1 MNSPL
6 MPPFK
11 PRCSN
16 SQFQALRH
24 CQTPSLSLSERS
36 SGPKDNNNIANCSN
50 NNNIGSASPIKK
62 KKKKVTTAAAS
73 GGLNQTADSMAS
85 GSAGR
90 FHPNVVNERYVGT
103 EALKQIRVP
112 KVAHSSKE
120 FLRSVDLNSNE
131 YKHDINCIISRGFLN
146 KELRSKFSPSKVFA
160 IGNKSLGDKFATKK
174 AEIQAAIAEE
184 NASNLAALAGSVK
197 LDERYGFV
205 YLAPVPDVMDRLR
218 GIAENGIRRGNLPD
232 STLAIGSTGVSLG
245 RYVDRISPKFGLP
258 KTGWLVICRYV
269 RGRVCYWTEGDSVVE
284 PQPMYDCHESVRQ
297 TLTDDELINRKAA
310 SIIEAGFHS
319 SQVFLFEYG
328 PDLELMDHP
337 RHVLPVAAVQFKFD
351 GLIRDQCFKRK
362 TQPTLDRKQPKQQQQ
377 ETQAQQVQQQMQQDQ
392 KDEAETLEHAPKPEQ
407 KQQENA
413 KCSAASAEAVSSSA
427 ESSTE
432 SSPIRSRSQRRP
444 RPVCPDRQDWV
455 KKFNDG
461 AYLVGEVLLPLL
473 PAGPSLKLGLV
484 SLEKTP
490 SVLPFLQLGSL
501 PSATP
506 CRVVDSADLE
516 ARLANCGV
524 SLTEEKPVCRL
535 ADSSAGY
542 VSYLAGLFDPSN
554 AARAR
559 TLCEML
565 ITKDCLLLAPMT
577 ESADGAGAL
586 CYLVPSQS
594 ALSKRLQLDSATR
607 MLGRTKNLIH
617 VLIWLPIP
625 RRQLLCQG
633 STDPGAQWAPVCR
646 STVRC
651 YNLQDCFSG
660 LADRMKQAAEA
671 IGKQRIEAAAKA
683 AQEQAKQLET
693 IIAARR
699 LTMEE
704 SLRLWDAEETAVAA
718 DVFNKFNFF
727 LAKRRRT
734 SQQADQPSD
743 SSAAEASANGEASD
757 AAPAAAPETPK
768 AYWTL
773 LTKPEFLSFVKNSF

>member
-337 RHVLPVAAVQFKFD
+337 RHVLPVAAVQFKSGTSASSGRPSRHSTASSQSNNNNRRRRRSRFNSKCNR
-351 GLIRDQCFKRK
+351 IR
-362 TQPTLDRKQPKQQQQ
+362 T
-377 ETQAQQVQQQMQQDQ
+377 
-392 KDEAETLEHAPKPEQ
+392 DEAETLEHAPKPEQ

-432 SSPIRSRSQRRP
+432 SNPIRSRSQRRP

-651 YNLQDCFSG
+651 YNLQDCFSD

-671 IGKQRIEAAAKA
+671 IGKQLPASAA
-683 AQEQAKQLET
+683 

-757 AAPAAAPETPK
+757 AAPAAAPKTPK

>member
-1 MNSPL
+1 
-6 MPPFK
+6 
-11 PRCSN
+11 
-16 SQFQALRH
+16 
-24 CQTPSLSLSERS
+24 
-36 SGPKDNNNIANCSN
+36 
-50 NNNIGSASPIKK
+50 
-62 KKKKVTTAAAS
+62 
-73 GGLNQTADSMAS
+73 
-85 GSAGR
+85 
-90 FHPNVVNERYVGT
+90 
-103 EALKQIRVP
+103 
-112 KVAHSSKE
+112 
-120 FLRSVDLNSNE
+120 
-131 YKHDINCIISRGFLN
+131 
-146 KELRSKFSPSKVFA
+146 
-160 IGNKSLGDKFATKK
+160 
-174 AEIQAAIAEE
+174 
-184 NASNLAALAGSVK
+184 
-197 LDERYGFV
+197 
-205 YLAPVPDVMDRLR
+205 
-218 GIAENGIRRGNLPD
+218 
-232 STLAIGSTGVSLG
+232 
-245 RYVDRISPKFGLP
+245 
-258 KTGWLVICRYV
+258 
-269 RGRVCYWTEGDSVVE
+269 
-284 PQPMYDCHESVRQ
+284 MYDCHESVRQ

-594 ALSKRLQLDSATR
+594 ALSKRLQLDSATL
-607 MLGRTKNLIH
+607 LGRTKNLIH

-683 AQEQAKQLET
+683 AQEQAKQLESRDPRVRLAAARSGAKPVSAAPVSAPRGSAAPVSAPPVST
-693 IIAARR
+693 PLVSAAPESASSVFATPVSLLRDSATPVPPDPQVSAVSAVPVLDPQESAVPVLDPQVSAVPVLDPQVSAAPVPDPQVSAGPVPDPQVSAAPVPDPQVSDSLIAASTETPVPVTSKSVHQYLPLRINLGNRCLQSFLVSAAIIAAVGLLLATGRAAVR
-699 LTMEE
+699 TGIAAATEAATIAETTATIEE
-704 SLRLWDAEETAVAA
+704 AVVVVGSVAAAAIAVAA
-718 DVFNKFNFF
+718 VIVK
-727 LAKRRRT
+727 
-734 SQQADQPSD
+734 
-743 SSAAEASANGEASD
+743 SAA
-757 AAPAAAPETPK
+757 P
-768 AYWTL
+768 
-773 LTKPEFLSFVKNSF
+773 